1 MTLRTR
7 LGVAGGVVLVV
18 LLAVGVL
25 LPRTV
30 RASQVDEVDRQLR
43 AASPIAI
50 GLASGRGAG
59 ALGPPRPAG
68 ETPTE
73 SPLSGEAPAESPLS
87 DLYVARVDPD
97 DPDDLA
103 GRTVVA
109 QPSAT
114 SGREPRAPAPS
125 TNFREPDVETVG
137 SIDGSGSWRA
147 VLVTNPGGTTAIVA
161 VPLDRVDAT
170 AQRTT
175 VAILVAAAAVLAA
188 MAAAGWWLLRLGLRP
203 IAEVTQVADAIAGGD
218 RSRRVRGGAPGT
230 EAHHLARA
238 FNVMLDEQAATEA
251 KLRQFVAD
259 ASHEL
264 RTPVAAIGGFADLW
278 REGAV
283 DPDQLDD
290 VMRRIGQESA
300 RMRGLVED
308 LLLLARLD
316 QGRELAVEPVDL
328 AALAADAVLDASA
341 THPSR
346 QVSVYAPE
354 PVVVEGDEARLR
366 QVLANLMSNALVHTD
381 AETTVEVRAERRG
394 DAALLAVSD
403 DGPGMSSDAAARAFD
418 RFWRGDTARARAGAG
433 LGLAIVRGIVAAHDG
448 EVRLDTAPGDG
459 TTVRVVLA
467 ASSGSGPAVPARP
480 QETHNQRAGAPEV
493 PA

>member
-7 LGVAGGVVLVV
+7 LGVAGGVVLAV
-18 LLAVGVL
+18 LVAVGVL

-30 RASQVDEVDRQLR
+30 RASQVDELDRQLR
-43 AASPIAI
+43 ATTPIATRM
-50 GLASGRGAG
+50 ASG
-59 ALGPPRPAG
+59 LGPVRPG
-68 ETPTE
+68 GPGPE
-73 SPLSGEAPAESPLS
+73 ESPLS
-87 DLYVARVDPD
+87 DLYVARIDPD
-97 DPDDLA
+97 DPDQRDVLA
-103 GRTVVA
+103 R
-109 QPSAT
+109 PSAT
-114 SGREPRAPAPS
+114 SGREPELATLS
-125 TNFREPDVETVG
+125 TDPLEPEVSTVG
-137 SIDGSGSWRA
+137 SVDGSGSWRA
-147 VLVTNPGGTTAIVA
+147 MTLPLPGGVQALVA
-161 VPLDRVDAT
+161 MPLDRVDAT

-175 VAILVAAAAVLAA
+175 VAILVAAAAVLVA
-188 MAAAGWWLLRLGLRP
+188 MGAAGWWLLRLGLRP
-203 IAEVTQVADAIAGGD
+203 IAEVTQVADAIARGD

-264 RTPVAAIGGFADLW
+264 RTPVSAIGGFADLW

-283 DPDQLDD
+283 DDDQLDD

-316 QGRELAVEPVDL
+316 QGRALTAEPVDL

-346 QVSVYAPE
+346 QVTLHAPA

-366 QVLANLMSNALVHTD
+366 QVLANLMSNALVHTE
-381 AETTVEVRAERRG
+381 AGTTVEVWAERRG

-403 DGPGMSSDAAARAFD
+403 NGPGMTPQAAAKAFD
-418 RFWRGDTARARAGAG
+418 RFWRADPARPRAGAG
-433 LGLAIVRGIVAAHDG
+433 LGLAIVQGIVAAHHG
-448 EVRLDTAPGDG
+448 EVRLETAPGAG

-467 ASSGSGPAVPARP
+467 ASSERP
-480 QETHNQRAGAPEV
+480 QETRNQRAGAPEV

>member
-7 LGVAGGVVLVV
+7 LGVAGGLVLAVLV
-18 LLAVGVL
+18 AVGVL

-30 RASQVDEVDRQLR
+30 RASQIDEVDRQLR
-43 AASPIAI
+43 SAVPIAV
-50 GLASGRGAG
+50 GMATG
-59 ALGPPRPAG
+59 LGPPRRDDDREPS
-68 ETPTE
+68 E
-73 SPLSGEAPAESPLS
+73 STLS
-87 DLYVARVDPD
+87 DLYVARIDQGDAD
-97 DPDDLA
+97 DPDDRQVRA
-103 GRTVVA
+103 RPT
-109 QPSAT
+109 AT
-114 SGREPRAPAPS
+114 SGREPEMPAVN
-125 TNFREPDVETVG
+125 TDTGEPEVVTVR
-137 SIDGSGSWRA
+137 SIEGSGSWRA
-147 VLVTNPGGTTAIVA
+147 MLLELRDGSQALVA

-175 VAILVAAAAVLAA
+175 VAILVAAVAVLAA
-188 MAAAGWWLLRLGLRP
+188 MVAAAWWLLRLGLRP

-264 RTPVAAIGGFADLW
+264 RTPVSAIGGFADLW
-278 REGAV
+278 RQGAV
-283 DPDQLDD
+283 DTDQLAD

-316 QGRELAVEPVDL
+316 QGRALCVEPVDL

-346 QVSVYAPE
+346 QVSLHAPE
-354 PVVVEGDEARLR
+354 PVLVRGDEARLR
-366 QVLANLMSNALVHTD
+366 QVLANLLSNALVHTD
-381 AETTVEVRAERRG
+381 ATTSVEVRAARHG
-394 DAALLAVSD
+394 DAALLDVRD
-403 DGPGMSSDAAARAFD
+403 DGPGMQPDNAARAFD
-418 RFWRGDTARARAGAG
+418 RFWRADPSRTRARTGAG
-433 LGLAIVRGIVAAHDG
+433 LGLAIVQSIVAAHHG
-448 EVRLDTAPGDG
+448 EVHLDTEPGAG
-459 TTVRVVLA
+459 TTVRVVLPLPTPTS
-467 ASSGSGPAVPARP
+467 ASDPPEPAVCS
-480 QETHNQRAGAPEV
+480 APTV
-493 PA
+493 QTRCATPS

>member
-7 LGVAGGVVLVV
+7 LGVAGGIVLAVLV
-18 LLAVGVL
+18 AVGVL

-43 AASPIAI
+43 AASPIAM
-50 GLASGRGAG
+50 GLVSGLRP
-59 ALGPPRPAG
+59 GPPRSDDG
-68 ETPTE
+68 
-73 SPLSGEAPAESPLS
+73 GPAESPLS
-87 DLYVARVDPD
+87 DLYVARIDPD
-97 DPDDLA
+97 HPDD
-103 GRTVVA
+103 RQVSA

-114 SGREPRAPAPS
+114 SGREPDLPAVSTAP
-125 TNFREPDVETVG
+125 TEPDVQTVG

-147 VLVTNPGGTTAIVA
+147 MLLPLRDGSQALVA

-175 VAILVAAAAVLAA
+175 VAILVAAVAVLVA

-278 REGAV
+278 RQGAV
-283 DPDQLDD
+283 DADQLDD

-316 QGRELAVEPVDL
+316 QGRALALEPVDL
-328 AALAADAVLDASA
+328 AALAADAVLDATA

-346 QVSVYAPE
+346 QVSLHAPE
-354 PVVVEGDEARLR
+354 PVIVQGDEARLR
-366 QVLANLMSNALVHTD
+366 QVLANLISNALAHTD
-381 AETTVEVRAERRG
+381 APANVDVRAERRG
-394 DAALLAVSD
+394 DAAMLAVGD
-403 DGPGMSSDAAARAFD
+403 DGPGMTPEAAARAFD
-418 RFWRGDTARARAGAG
+418 RFWRADPARARAGTGSG
-433 LGLAIVRGIVAAHDG
+433 LGLAIVRSIVTAHDG
-448 EVRLDTAPGDG
+448 EVRLDTASGAG

-467 ASSGSGPAVPARP
+467 ASPGPGPAVRARS
-480 QETHNQRAGAPEV
+480 QETRNQRAGAPEV

>member
-7 LGVAGGVVLVV
+7 LGVAGGVVLAV
-18 LLAVGVL
+18 LVAIGVL

-43 AASPIAI
+43 AATPFAM
-50 GLASGRGAG
+50 GPVASRG
-59 ALGPPRPAG
+59 PVPRTDREPG
-68 ETPTE
+68 EST
-73 SPLSGEAPAESPLS
+73 LS
-87 DLYVARVDPD
+87 DLYVARIDPD
-97 DPDDLA
+97 APDDRQVL
-103 GRTVVA
+103 A

-114 SGREPRAPAPS
+114 SGREPELPVAS
-125 TNFREPDVETVG
+125 TDPLEPDVQTVG
-137 SIDGSGSWRA
+137 SLEGSGSWRA
-147 VLVTNPGGTTAIVA
+147 MLLPVPSGSQALVAM
-161 VPLDRVDAT
+161 PLDRVDAT
-170 AQRTT
+170 AERTM
-175 VAILVAAAAVLAA
+175 VAILVAVAAVLVA
-188 MAAAGWWLLRLGLRP
+188 MGAAGWWLLRLGIRP

-264 RTPVAAIGGFADLW
+264 RTPVSAIGGFADLW

-308 LLLLARLD
+308 LLLLARLEE
-316 QGRELAVEPVDL
+316 GRALAAESVDL

-346 QVSVYAPE
+346 QVTLHAPE
-354 PVVVEGDEARLR
+354 PVGVQGDEARLR

-381 AETTVEVRAERRG
+381 AATTVEVRAERRG
-394 DAALLAVSD
+394 DAALLAVRD
-403 DGPGMSSDAAARAFD
+403 DGPGMRPEAAAKAFD
-418 RFWRGDTARARAGAG
+418 RFWRADPSRARAGAG
-433 LGLAIVRGIVAAHDG
+433 LGLAIVRGIVAAHHG
-448 EVRLDTAPGDG
+448 EVRLDTAPGAG
-459 TTVRVVLA
+459 TTVRVVLE
-467 ASSGSGPAVPARP
+467 ASLGGP
-480 QETHNQRAGAPEV
+480 QETRNQRAGAPEV

>member
-7 LGVAGGVVLVV
+7 LGVAGGLVLAVLV
-18 LLAVGVL
+18 AVGVL

-43 AASPIAI
+43 SATPFAMGTVA
-50 GLASGRGAG
+50 GRG
-59 ALGPPRPAG
+59 PVPRNDR
-68 ETPTE
+68 E
-73 SPLSGEAPAESPLS
+73 PAESTLS
-87 DLYVARVDPD
+87 DLYVAQMDPD
-97 DPDDLA
+97 DPDTRQVL
-103 GRTVVA
+103 A

-114 SGREPRAPAPS
+114 SGREPELPAAS
-125 TNFREPDVETVG
+125 TDPLEPEVRTVG

-147 VLVTNPGGTTAIVA
+147 MLLPLPDGSQALVA

-175 VAILVAAAAVLAA
+175 VAILVAAVAVLAA

-264 RTPVAAIGGFADLW
+264 RTPVSAIGGFADLW

-283 DPDQLDD
+283 DADQLDD

-316 QGRELAVEPVDL
+316 QGRGLALEPVDL
-328 AALAADAVLDASA
+328 ADLAADAVLDASA

-346 QVSVYAPE
+346 QVSVHAPE
-354 PVVVEGDEARLR
+354 PVVVQGDEARLR

-381 AETTVEVRAERRG
+381 AATTVEVRAERHG
-394 DAALLAVSD
+394 DAALLAVRD
-403 DGPGMSSDAAARAFD
+403 DGPGMTPEAAAKAFD
-418 RFWRGDTARARAGAG
+418 RFWRADPSRPRAGAG
-433 LGLAIVRGIVAAHDG
+433 LGLAIVRSIVTAHHG
-448 EVRLDTAPGDG
+448 EVRLDTAPRAG

-467 ASSGSGPAVPARP
+467 VSPERS
-480 QETHNQRAGAPEV
+480 QEIRNQRAGAPEV